1 MLNALRTVTPDMI
14 LHCINTLI
22 ITKISVLFN
31 RLYIWIVLAINIVRD
46 FLFILCNS
54 MGQAEVNGGL
64 EGVRACVLLVNNNN
78 NGNNGTPIKHP
89 PYASTLH

>member
-1 MLNALRTVTPDMI
+1 
-14 LHCINTLI
+14 
-22 ITKISVLFN
+22 
-31 RLYIWIVLAINIVRD
+31 
-46 FLFILCNS
+46 

-78 NGNNGTPIKHP
+78 GNNGTPIKHP